1 MLYSIEK
8 SMNLVHDDD
17 DRELH
22 DVVRVTAQAVLLLI
36 SKYYSLRRIVS
47 LMKDCELYVI
57 AIGKWTISHFI
68 LPALTL
74 SSHVPW

>member
-36 SKYYSLRRIVS
+36 SKYYSL
-47 LMKDCELYVI
+47 
-57 AIGKWTISHFI
+57 
-68 LPALTL
+68 
-74 SSHVPW
+74 